1 MGLLEISFDIF
12 IQNIL
17 KGNVGANYDKVCT
30 RIVEN
35 KTQFKS
41 EQTLEALDFQLP
53 QYAVR

>member
-53 QYAVR
+53 QITVR